1 MLDAHTGMN
10 VSEQEF
16 LAVVDDM
23 MEAMTELGY
32 DQSVRNEVPANRVLA
47 QGRHHSRLR
56 ISALRQP

>member
-1 MLDAHTGMN
+1 MN

-32 DQSVRNEVPANRVLA
+32 NQSVRNEVLANRVLA